1 MSDRTNP
8 SPEEEKEQGG
18 PAEERESA
26 ALRENAAVR
35 ENYSR
40 TLRAI
45 LWIIRFFWRVKVHG
59 KENIPEEENF
69 IACANHISIFDIP
82 VLSGSMPEK
91 SLRYM
96 AKKELFSTGLGR
108 RFFGGFGAY
117 PVDRGKGDVAAIKT
131 AISLLREGETLAIFP
146 QGHRYPGVDPRE
158 TEVRG
163 GAMLIAKRAGA
174 KLLPVYLK
182 TKKNRCRIF
191 RPVEVYIGRACDAA
205 SLVEEAGGSVTE
217 AMKRFFER
225 TCEMGETGEWN

>member
-8 SPEEEKEQGG
+8 SPEEEREKRET
-18 PAEERESA
+18 AEERESA

-131 AISLLREGETLAIFP
+131 AISLLRGEAAPRLSQDQKEPLPDLPSGGGI
-146 QGHRYPGVDPRE
+146 HRPR
-158 TEVRG
+158 
-163 GAMLIAKRAGA
+163 L
-174 KLLPVYLK
+174 
-182 TKKNRCRIF
+182 
-191 RPVEVYIGRACDAA
+191 
-205 SLVEEAGGSVTE
+205 
-217 AMKRFFER
+217 
-225 TCEMGETGEWN
+225 